1 MPLRLSVIG
10 QSGPISEALRA
21 AAYAVGRAIG
31 AAGAHLYTGGR
42 DGVMAAACEG
52 ARAAGGLTIGILP
65 GDDPGQANPHVA
77 VPITTGLTF
86 EGRSQVLVHAC
97 DACIVVGGGAGTLT
111 EIAIAYLYRKPIVAL
126 RGLGGWAD
134 QLAPVLVE
142 SQYLDHRRLTP
153 IHFASDPEEAVA
165 LALRL
170 AAAGQRHCEPARCP
184 AEGAARGDVPPVTR

>member
-1 MPLRLSVIG
+1 MPVRLSVIG

-21 AAYAVGRAIG
+21 AAYAVGHAVG
-31 AAGAHLYTGGR
+31 ASGAHLYTGGR

-77 VPITTGLTF
+77 VPITTGLTL
-86 EGRSQVLVHAC
+86 EGRSEVLVHTA
-97 DACIVVGGGAGTLT
+97 DAFVVVGGGAGTLA

-126 RGLGGWAD
+126 QGFGGWAD
-134 QLAPVLVE
+134 QLAPVLFE
-142 SQYLDHRRLTP
+142 GKYLDHRRLTP
-153 IHFASDPEEAVA
+153 VHLASDPQEAVA

-170 AAAGQRHCEPARCP
+170 AEAGQRQTTSAPCP
-184 AEGAARGDVPPVTR
+184 RDAAQGDVPSNAR